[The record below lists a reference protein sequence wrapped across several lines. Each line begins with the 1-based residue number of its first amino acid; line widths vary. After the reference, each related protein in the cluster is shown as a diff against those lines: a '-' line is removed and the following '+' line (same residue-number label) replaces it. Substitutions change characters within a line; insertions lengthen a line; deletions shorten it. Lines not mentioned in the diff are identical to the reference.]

1 MVKFIS
7 RLLCDHA
14 QTVWIKSPAFQK
26 SYLWCSFFLSS
37 INCFFICL
45 VIFWEVFLVNKL
57 LKLLFHTH
65 QGGKE
70 KKQKT
75 KVHQAFFLSAVDVR
89 SSGRSRPSDKEEGA
103 GPPNFFGLKNKR
115 GPTLDPRLR
124 R

>member
-70 KKQKT
+70 KNKKQKFI
-75 KVHQAFFLSAVDVR
+75 KPSFYLPWMSEAVADPDLQIRRRGLVPPIFLV
-89 SSGRSRPSDKEEGA
+89 
-103 GPPNFFGLKNKR
+103 
-115 GPTLDPRLR
+115 
-124 R
+124 